1 MTTGPL
7 YEIRYGEKMSKL
19 SLKVGTYFLILAL
32 CIETIA
38 FVSFYKNLSNIR
50 IEEETLAL
58 LEKGNR
64 YSKMIKNRAKW
75 GAYSKE
81 KKLTESA
88 EHSKRPKRAVYP
100 EFDINTEA
108 EHLVE
113 SELIANSDIAII
125 ITDNNG
131 KIISTSEP
139 VTKEMQKQ
147 LTCKTETIPEGG
159 LIVEK
164 NWKKSKFIS
173 TVSPLEIQG
182 FQGKLY
188 MLLKTS
194 FLENMLLKLMNQF
207 FIISVLTIILTTISV
222 FVFSRVIT
230 EPLIKMK
237 RATEK
242 MSKLNKPIQL
252 GIKRN
257 DELGSLAK
265 TIEDLS
271 SELTYMKKERN
282 EFLASVAHELLT
294 PLTYMKGYAKVAKR
308 DSLTKEER
316 EEYLQIIEDETDS
329 VTDLVQDLFMLAQLE
344 QHQFVIKKQ
353 KMPLRPFL
361 ERMVEK
367 TKTTLTNKQIEIHV
381 YCKNDLEVC
390 IDERRMEQVMLNLL
404 HNAYQHS
411 SENTSITIRVLSSTN
426 TFTISVQDEG
436 EGIPKEDIPHI
447 FDRFY
452 RVDKSRTRATGG
464 KGIGLAVAKEIVEL
478 HNGSI
483 EVKSE
488 LEVGTEFIIELPFE

>member
-1 MTTGPL
+1 
-7 YEIRYGEKMSKL
+7 MSKL
-19 SLKVGTYFLILAL
+19 SLKIGTYFLILAL

-38 FVSFYKNLSNIR
+38 FVSFYKSISTMR

-64 YSKMIKNRAKW
+64 YSKTLKKRAEWNERAKQQP
-75 GAYSKE
+75 Y
-81 KKLTESA
+81 TE
-88 EHSKRPKRAVYP
+88 RPKRYGYQ
-100 EFDINTEA
+100 EFTIEHAA
-108 EHLVE
+108 EGLIE
-113 SELIANSDIAII
+113 SELIANSDISII
-125 ITDNNG
+125 ITDNEG
-131 KIISTSEP
+131 KIISNSEP
-139 VTKEMQKQ
+139 VTKEMKKQ
-147 LTCKTETIPEGG
+147 LTCKTEPIPKDG
-159 LIVEK
+159 LIIER

-173 TVSPLEIQG
+173 TVSPIEIQG

-194 FLENMLLKLMNQF
+194 FLEKMLLKLMNQF
-207 FIISVLTIILTTISV
+207 LIISVLTIILTTISV

-329 VTDLVQDLFMLAQLE
+329 VTDLVQDLFMLVQLE

-353 KMPLRPFL
+353 KVILKPFL

-367 TKTTLTNKQIEIHV
+367 TKTTLTNKQMQLHV
-381 YCKNDLEVC
+381 YCKDNLEVC

-411 SENTSITIRVLSSTN
+411 PENTSITIRVLTETN
-426 TFTISVQDEG
+426 SFTISVDDEG
-436 EGIPKEDIPHI
+436 EGIPEEDIPHI

-483 EVKSE
+483 LVTSQ
-488 LEVGTEFIIELPFE
+488 LGVGTNFIIELPFE

>member
-1 MTTGPL
+1 
-7 YEIRYGEKMSKL
+7 MS
-19 SLKVGTYFLILAL
+19 
-32 CIETIA
+32 
-38 FVSFYKNLSNIR
+38 
-50 IEEETLAL
+50 
-58 LEKGNR
+58 
-64 YSKMIKNRAKW
+64 
-75 GAYSKE
+75 
-81 KKLTESA
+81 
-88 EHSKRPKRAVYP
+88 PVY
-100 EFDINTEA
+100 INTAA

-113 SELIANSDIAII
+113 SELITNSDIAIV
-125 ITDNNG
+125 ITDSNG

-139 VTKEMQKQ
+139 VTKDMQKQ
-147 LTCKTETIPEGG
+147 LTCKIAPIPEGG

-173 TVSPLEIQG
+173 TVTPMETQD
-182 FQGKLY
+182 FQGKLH

-207 FIISVLTIILTTISV
+207 LIISVLTIILTTISV

-329 VTDLVQDLFMLAQLE
+329 VTDLVQDLFMLVQLE

-353 KMPLRPFL
+353 KVILKPFL

-367 TKTTLTNKQIEIHV
+367 TKTTLTNKQMQLHV
-381 YCKNDLEVC
+381 HCKDDLEVC

-411 SENTSITIRVLSSTN
+411 PENTSITIRVLTSAN
-426 TFTISVQDEG
+426 TFTISIQDEG

>member
-1 MTTGPL
+1 
-7 YEIRYGEKMSKL
+7 MSKL
-19 SLKVGTYFLILAL
+19 SLRVGTYFLILAL
-32 CIETIA
+32 CIESIA
-38 FVSFYKNLSNIR
+38 FVSFYKSLSKMR
-50 IEEETLAL
+50 IEEETIAL

-64 YSKMIKNRAKW
+64 YRGTIERIAKW
-75 GAYSKE
+75 SKHADKNKHAE
-81 KKLTESA
+81 HFKRPESPAFTIEHAAEDLIETESL
-88 EHSKRPKRAVYP
+88 
-100 EFDINTEA
+100 T
-108 EHLVE
+108 
-113 SELIANSDIAII
+113 NSDIII
-125 ITDNNG
+125 VITDSNG
-131 KIISTSEP
+131 KITSASDT
-139 VTKEMQKQ
+139 VTKDMQKQ
-147 LTCKTETIPEGG
+147 LHCNTHPVKRDG
-159 LIVEK
+159 LIIEK

-173 TVSPLEIQG
+173 TVSPIKTEDFNGNLHM
-182 FQGKLY
+182 F
-188 MLLKTS
+188 LKTS
-194 FLENMLLKLMNQF
+194 FLENMVLRLMNQF
-207 FIISVLTIILTTISV
+207 IIVSILTLILTTISV

-230 EPLIKMK
+230 DPLIKMK

-242 MSKLNKPIQL
+242 MPKLNKPIQL
-252 GIKRN
+252 GIRRN

-271 SELTYMKKERN
+271 SELTYVKKERN

-329 VTDLVQDLFMLAQLE
+329 ITDLVQDLFILVQLE

-353 KMPLRPFL
+353 TMLLSPFL

-367 TKTTLTNKQIEIHV
+367 TKTTLTNKQMKIHV
-381 YCKNDLEVC
+381 YCNDDLEVC

-411 SENTSITIRVLSSTN
+411 PENTSITIRVLASAN
-426 TFTISVQDEG
+426 TFTISVLDEG
-436 EGIPKEDIPHI
+436 EGIPEEDIPHI

-483 EVKSE
+483 LVTSQ
-488 LEVGTEFIIELPFE
+488 LGVGTNFIIELPFE

>member
-1 MTTGPL
+1 
-7 YEIRYGEKMSKL
+7 MSKL

-100 EFDINTEA
+100 EFDINTAA

-207 FIISVLTIILTTISV
+207 LIISVLTIILTTISV

-271 SELTYMKKERN
+271 SELTYMKKERS

-329 VTDLVQDLFMLAQLE
+329 VTDLVQDLFMLVQLE

-353 KMPLRPFL
+353 KMLLRPFL

-367 TKTTLTNKQIEIHV
+367 TKTTLTNKQMQIHV

-411 SENTSITIRVLSSTN
+411 LENTSITIRVLASAN
-426 TFTISVQDEG
+426 TFTISIQDEG
-436 EGIPKEDIPHI
+436 EGIPEEDIPHI

-488 LEVGTEFIIELPFE
+488 VEVGTEFIIELPFE

>member
-1 MTTGPL
+1 
-7 YEIRYGEKMSKL
+7 MSKL

-38 FVSFYKNLSNIR
+38 FVSFYKSLSKMR
-50 IEEETLAL
+50 VEEETIAL

-64 YSKMIKNRAKW
+64 YRDTIERRAKW
-75 GAYSKE
+75 SEYAQQ
-81 KKLTESA
+81 KKYTE
-88 EHSKRPKRAVYP
+88 HYKRPGSPNFSIEHAA
-100 EFDINTEA
+100 EDLMETEA
-108 EHLVE
+108 LT
-113 SELIANSDIAII
+113 NSDIII
-125 ITDNNG
+125 VITDNSG
-131 KIISTSEP
+131 KITSASATVTKDMQQQLYCKTQP
-139 VTKEMQKQ
+139 VTRD
-147 LTCKTETIPEGG
+147 G

-173 TVSPLEIQG
+173 TVSPIRTKDFNGNLH
-182 FQGKLY
+182 

-194 FLENMLLKLMNQF
+194 FLENMLLRLMDQ
-207 FIISVLTIILTTISV
+207 FIIVSILTLILTTISV
-222 FVFSRVIT
+222 FFFSRVIT

-329 VTDLVQDLFMLAQLE
+329 VTDLVQDLFMLVQLE

-353 KMPLRPFL
+353 KMLLQPFL

-367 TKTTLTNKQIEIHV
+367 TKTTLTNKQMQLHV
-381 YCKNDLEVC
+381 YCKDDLEVW

-411 SENTSITIRVLSSTN
+411 PENTSITIRVLAETDY
-426 TFTISVQDEG
+426 FTISVQDEG
-436 EGIPKEDIPHI
+436 EGIPEEDIQHI

-464 KGIGLAVAKEIVEL
+464 KGIGLAVAKEIIEL

-483 EVKSE
+483 KVESE
-488 LEVGTEFIIELPFE
+488 LEIGTEFIIKLPFE

>member
-1 MTTGPL
+1 
-7 YEIRYGEKMSKL
+7 MSKL

-100 EFDINTEA
+100 EFDINTAA

-207 FIISVLTIILTTISV
+207 LIISVLTIILTTISV

-329 VTDLVQDLFMLAQLE
+329 VTDLVQDLFMLVQLE

-353 KMPLRPFL
+353 KVILKPFL

-367 TKTTLTNKQIEIHV
+367 TKTTLTNKQMQLHV
-381 YCKNDLEVC
+381 HCKDDLEVC

-411 SENTSITIRVLSSTN
+411 LENTSITIRVLTSAN
-426 TFTISVQDEG
+426 TFTISIQDEG

-488 LEVGTEFIIELPFE
+488 LEVGTEFIIELPFV